1 MQQKMLIYVC
11 STVMNDDT
19 EAIGVLNQSKP
30 DLVDRPLRTA
40 RTFVHHYNAIQ
51 YCSRET
57 VL

>member
-1 MQQKMLIYVC
+1 MLIYVC

-30 DLVDRPLRTA
+30 DLVDRPVRTA